1 MSIFH
6 ASALPRGHILSDYTV
21 ESVLGHGGFGIT
33 YLAQDT
39 SLGAH
44 VAIKEYL
51 PHQIAARAEETAVIV
66 PKPSRDAMRDY
77 QWGLNNFVK
86 EARALAKFK
95 HPHIVRVLRFI
106 EANGTAYTVME
117 YEKGRTLAQ
126 LLKKQGSKLDES
138 TLLKIIIPILNGLH
152 AVHKIDMLHLDI
164 KPENIYLT
172 EDGRPLL
179 IDFGSARQRISET
192 GQVQRIALTPGY
204 APMEQ
209 YPDKGKQGPWT
220 DIYAIGATMYRCVTG
235 KRPGDA
241 LKRYR
246 TVLQYETDPL
256 KPAAVVARKQYRRTL
271 LECVGWALQIYP
283 KDRPQSAR
291 EMQDGLMGKR
301 RGVQGGA
308 ATTSAVNGAAKA
320 RTAGAK
326 SWVPVNPRPAKRS
339 NSKRWIWFGLVLAG
353 AIAAAVFYWPKIQ
366 ARLPDLLN
374 LLRANRPV
382 AVDTQAPHNRPTVA
396 SAPSPR
402 DTETTASVSDQVRE
416 SARPKKN
423 TQLRISATQIPAY
436 PVRPSG
442 LGIVL

>member
-1 MSIFH
+1 MSMFH
-6 ASALPRGHILSDYTV
+6 ASALPPGHILSDYTI

-39 SLGAH
+39 SLGAQ

-51 PHQIAARAEETAVIV
+51 PHAIAGRDEKTAVIV

-77 QWGLNNFVK
+77 HWGLNNFVK

-126 LLKKQGSKLDES
+126 LLKKRGSKLDEP

-164 KPENIYLT
+164 KPENIYLA

-179 IDFGSARQRISET
+179 IDFGSARQKISET

-209 YPDKGKQGPWT
+209 YPDKGRQGPWT
-220 DIYAIGATMYRCVTG
+220 DIYAIGATIYRCVTG

-241 LKRYR
+241 LERYR
-246 TVLQYETDPL
+246 AVLQYRSDPL
-256 KPAAVVARKQYRRTL
+256 KPAATVARKEYRVSL
-271 LECVGWALQIYP
+271 LECIDWALQIYP

-301 RGVQGGA
+301 RGAQRAGA
-308 ATTSAVNGAAKA
+308 ITTAENGAARGNFWA
-320 RTAGAK
+320 QADPRLAG
-326 SWVPVNPRPAKRS
+326 RS
-339 NSKRWIWFGLVLAG
+339 NSKAPIGFALVLAA
-353 AIAAAVFYWPKIQ
+353 AIAATVFYWPTIQ
-366 ARLPDLLN
+366 ARLPDLLQF
-374 LLRANRPV
+374 L
-382 AVDTQAPHNRPTVA
+382 T
-396 SAPSPR
+396 S
-402 DTETTASVSDQVRE
+402 
-416 SARPKKN
+416 
-423 TQLRISATQIPAY
+423 QLTR
-436 PVRPSG
+436 RG
-442 LGIVL
+442 